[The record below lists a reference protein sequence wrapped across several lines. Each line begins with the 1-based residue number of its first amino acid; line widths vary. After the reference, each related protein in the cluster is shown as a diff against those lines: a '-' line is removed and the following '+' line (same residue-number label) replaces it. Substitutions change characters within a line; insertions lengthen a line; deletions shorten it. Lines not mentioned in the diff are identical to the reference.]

1 MSVVPISSPD
11 LGAVLGAMPDAI
23 VVVGINGGVVWA
35 SERARELFTPPD
47 GGDLRLGMEL
57 VHPDDRNEVFE
68 AVQRLRAGRSKSAR
82 GTWRLRRP
90 DGDWSL
96 VDTAAVDRRKDPAI
110 RGYVITTRVVPE
122 NGVSDSSD
130 TSSLVARWAIDG
142 YWEWNLES
150 DVLHLSPEWL
160 KTVGWRDGDRVYHS
174 AEWFDSVHPE
184 DRDTLL
190 ASIRAHLDG
199 HAGRL
204 INEHRVMSGDGTW
217 AWVEIRGVAERDG
230 FGKAARMVGSLT
242 DIAHTKLT
250 DSLTGLPNGV
260 LLRDRLG
267 HLLSAS
273 RRDPQLF
280 AVLVLDLDRHPVVRE
295 SLGHKAGDEML
306 RHVARRLERTLR
318 PGDTVARLGQAR
330 FGVLLD
336 DIRDDAD
343 AQRVSERLHEALAEP
358 IQVEG
363 QEVFTTASIGIAMHV
378 HSEETPEDLL
388 NAAETAMRRAR
399 GAGEERSAY
408 FDRGMHDKARA
419 RLELE
424 TDLRRAVD
432 GGSFELHYQPIV
444 DLDDASVV
452 GFEGLIRWDHH
463 VRGMVSPAMF
473 IPISE
478 ETGLIVPI
486 GRWVL
491 REACRQLRTWVD
503 EHPGADQLLISVN
516 VSGREFDQPDLA
528 DRILATIDE
537 VGLAPGQLKLE
548 ITETAIIRSPETA
561 VAVLTRLKDA
571 GIKLALDDFG
581 TGYSSLS
588 YLHRLPFDTIK
599 IDRSFINE
607 IGGDGQSPVIVRTI
621 LSLADS
627 LGMEVIAEGIET
639 ADQWQVLRE
648 LGCQFGQGWHFGR
661 PVPAVKAKQ
670 LLIRK
675 AS

>member
-1 MSVVPISSPD
+1 MSDSITPPVD
-11 LGAVLGAMPDAI
+11 LGAVLGAVPEAI
-23 VVVGINGGVVWA
+23 VVVNANGAVTWSSDA
-35 SERARELFTPPD
+35 ALQLFLPGSD
-47 GGDLRLGMEL
+47 GRLRLGMDM

-68 AVQRLRAGRSKSAR
+68 MVQALRSGRTRFAR
-82 GTWRLRRP
+82 GTWRLRGA

-96 VDTAAVDRRKDPAI
+96 VDTAAVDRTKDPAI
-110 RGYVITTRVVPE
+110 NGYVITTRTLPE
-122 NGVSDSSD
+122 SMSDPAADSY
-130 TSSLVARWAIDG
+130 SLVARCAIDG
-142 YWEWNLES
+142 YWEWNLQT
-150 DVLHLSPEWL
+150 DLLHLSPEWL
-160 KTVGWRDGDRVYHS
+160 ATVGWGDADRCYHS

-184 DRDTLL
+184 DRDALM
-190 ASIRAHLDG
+190 ASIRAHLEG
-199 HAGRL
+199 NAARL
-204 INEHRVMSGDGTW
+204 LNEHRVMSGSGTW

-230 FGKAARMVGSLT
+230 QGKAARMVGSLT

-250 DSLTGLPNGV
+250 DTLTGLPNGM
-260 LLRDRLG
+260 LLMDRLG
-267 HLLSAS
+267 HLLSAA

-306 RHVARRLERTLR
+306 KHVARRLERTLR

-343 AQRVSERLHEALAEP
+343 AQRVTERLHAALAEP

-363 QEVFTTASIGIAMHV
+363 QEVFTTASIGIAMHT
-378 HSEETPEDLL
+378 HSDETPEDLL

-399 GAGEERSAY
+399 SSSEDRSAY

-432 GGSFELHYQPIV
+432 AGSFELHYQPIV
-444 DLDDASVV
+444 DLVDARVV
-452 GFEGLIRWDHH
+452 GFEGLIRWDHKS
-463 VRGMVSPAMF
+463 RGMVSPAMF

-491 REACRQLRTWVD
+491 KEACRQLRAWVD
-503 EHPGADQLLISVN
+503 EHPGADELLLSVN

-528 DRILATIDE
+528 DRILATIEE
-537 VGLAPGQLKLE
+537 VGLFPGQLKLE

-621 LSLADS
+621 LNLAES

-639 ADQWQVLRE
+639 ADQWAVLKE

-661 PVPAVKAKQ
+661 PVPALKAQQ
-670 LLIRK
+670 LLVRK

>member
-1 MSVVPISSPD
+1 MTASSVPMPD

-23 VVVGINGGVVWA
+23 VVIDAQGSVQWA
-35 SERARELFTPPD
+35 SAEATQLFKND
-47 GGDLRLGMEL
+47 EGDMRLGMEM
-57 VHPDDRNEVFE
+57 VHPDDRNDVFE
-68 AVQRLRAGRSKSAR
+68 AVQMLRAGRVRSVR
-82 GTWRLRRP
+82 GTWRMRRP
-90 DGDWSL
+90 DGDWRTI
-96 VDTAAVDRRKDPAI
+96 DTAAVDKRDDPAI
-110 RGYVITTRVVPE
+110 GGFVVTSRMLAE
-122 NGVSDSSD
+122 MDLDGASD
-130 TSSLVARWAIDG
+130 TYSLVARCAIDG
-142 YWEWNLES
+142 YWEWSLDT
-150 DVLHLSPEWL
+150 DVLHLSPQWL
-160 KTVGWRDGDRVYHS
+160 NSVGWDDHDRTYHS

-184 DRDTLL
+184 DRDALM

-199 HAGRL
+199 NASRL
-204 INEHRVMSGDGTW
+204 VNEHRIMSGQGTW
-217 AWVEIRGVAERDG
+217 AWVEIRGVAARDG
-230 FGKAARMVGSLT
+230 HGRAVRMAGSLT

-250 DSLTGLPNGV
+250 DALTGLPNST
-260 LLRDRLG
+260 LLRDRMG
-267 HLLSAS
+267 HLLAAS

-295 SLGHKAGDEML
+295 SLGHRAGDQML
-306 RHVARRLERTLR
+306 KHVARRLERTLR
-318 PGDTVARLGQAR
+318 PGDTVARLAEAR

-336 DIRDDAD
+336 DIRDNSD

-363 QEVFTTASIGIAMHV
+363 QEVFTTASIGIAMHALAD
-378 HSEETPEDLL
+378 ETPGDLL

-399 GAGEERSAY
+399 TAGEERSAY
-408 FDRGMHDKARA
+408 FDRGMHDKAREK
-419 RLELE
+419 LELE

-432 GGSFELHYQPIV
+432 RGAFELHYQPIV
-444 DLDDASVV
+444 DLADASVI
-452 GFEGLIRWDHH
+452 GFEGLIRWPHAE
-463 VRGMVSPAMF
+463 RGMVSPGMF

-491 REACRQLRTWVD
+491 REACRQLRAWVD
-503 EHPGADQLLISVN
+503 MHPGADRLLVSVN

-528 DRILATIDE
+528 DRILETIAD
-537 VGLAPGQLKLE
+537 VGLAPEQLKLE
-548 ITETAIIRSPETA
+548 ITETAIIRSPEAA
-561 VAVLTRLKDA
+561 VAILTRLKDA

-621 LSLADS
+621 LNLAES
-627 LGMEVIAEGIET
+627 LGMDVIAEGIET
-639 ADQWQVLRE
+639 AAQWSVLQE
-648 LGCQFGQGWHFGR
+648 LGCRYGQGWHFGR
-661 PVPAVKAKQ
+661 PVAAHKAEA
-670 LLIRK
+670 LLMKK

>member
-1 MSVVPISSPD
+1 
-11 LGAVLGAMPDAI
+11 MPDAI
-23 VVVGINGGVVWA
+23 VVIDTSGQVAWA
-35 SERARELFTPPD
+35 SVEAGQLFASPED
-47 GGDLRLGMEL
+47 GELRLGMDL
-57 VHPDDRNEVFE
+57 VHPDDRNEVFQ
-68 AVQRLRAGRSKSAR
+68 AVQQLRAGRARVVR

-90 DGDWSL
+90 DGDWRT
-96 VDTAAVDRRKDPAI
+96 VDTAAVDRRDDPAI
-110 RGYVITTRVVPE
+110 GGFVVTTRMLPE
-122 NGVSDSSD
+122 MEIDGASD
-130 TSSLVARWAIDG
+130 TYSLVARHAIDG
-142 YWEWNLES
+142 YWEWSLET
-150 DVLHLSPEWL
+150 DVLHLSQQWL
-160 KTVGWRDGDRVYHS
+160 NTVGWDDADRTYHS

-199 HAGRL
+199 QATRL
-204 INEHRVMSGDGTW
+204 INEHRVMSGHGTW
-217 AWVEIRGVAERDG
+217 AWVEIRGVAARDSQG
-230 FGKAARMVGSLT
+230 RAVRMAGSLT

-250 DSLTGLPNGV
+250 DALTGLPNAT
-260 LLRDRLG
+260 LLKDRLG

-273 RRDPQLF
+273 RREPQLF
-280 AVLVLDLDRHPVVRE
+280 AALVLDLDRHPVVRE
-295 SLGHKAGDEML
+295 SLGHKAGDQML
-306 RHVARRLERTLR
+306 KHVARRLERTLR
-318 PGDTVARLGQAR
+318 PGDTVARLGEAR

-336 DIRDDAD
+336 DIRDNAD

-363 QEVFTTASIGIAMHV
+363 QEVFTTASIGIAMHT
-378 HSEETPEDLL
+378 HSDETPAEML

-399 GAGEERSAY
+399 SAGEERSAY
-408 FDRGMHDKARA
+408 FDRGMHDKAREK
-419 RLELE
+419 LELE

-432 GGSFELHYQPIV
+432 RGAFELHYQPIV
-444 DLDDASVV
+444 DLSDASVV
-452 GFEGLIRWDHH
+452 GFEGLIRWPHAD
-463 VRGMVSPAMF
+463 RGMVSPGMF

-491 REACRQLRTWVD
+491 HEACRQLRAWVD
-503 EHPGADQLLISVN
+503 QHPGADQLLISVN

-528 DRILATIDE
+528 DRILETIAQ
-537 VGLAPGQLKLE
+537 VGLAPEQLKLE

-561 VAVLTRLKDA
+561 IAVLTRIKDA

-607 IGGDGQSPVIVRTI
+607 IGSDGQSPVIVRTI
-621 LSLADS
+621 LSLADN

-639 ADQWQVLRE
+639 ADQWKVLKE
-648 LGCQFGQGWHFGR
+648 LGCRFGQGWHFGR
-661 PVPAVKAKQ
+661 PVPAHKAEQALFK
-670 LLIRK
+670 K

>member
-1 MSVVPISSPD
+1 MPDSPTMTPD
-11 LGAVLGAMPDAI
+11 LSAVLGAVPEAI
-23 VVVGINGGVVWA
+23 VVVNAGGVVTWSSDGA
-35 SERARELFTPPD
+35 RALFQPGED
-47 GGDLRLGMEL
+47 GKLRLGMDL
-57 VHPDDRNEVFE
+57 AHPDDRNEVFE
-68 AVQRLRAGRSKSAR
+68 TVQSLRSGRTDSAR
-82 GTWRLRRP
+82 GTWRLRGI
-90 DGDWSL
+90 DGDWAL
-96 VDTAAVDRRKDPAI
+96 VETSVVDRRKDAAI
-110 RGYVITTRVVPE
+110 GGYVITTRRLPE
-122 NGVSDSSD
+122 GLTDPASDSY
-130 TSSLVARWAIDG
+130 SLVARCAIDG
-142 YWEWNLES
+142 YWEWNLET
-150 DVLHLSPEWL
+150 DILHLSPEWL
-160 KTVGWRDGDRVYHS
+160 ATVGWGDADRVYHS

-184 DRDTLL
+184 DRDALM

-204 INEHRVMSGDGTW
+204 LNEHRIMSGDGTW

-230 FGKAARMVGSLT
+230 LGKATRMVGSLT
-242 DIAHTKLT
+242 DIAHTKLMDT
-250 DSLTGLPNGV
+250 LTGLPNGM
-260 LLRDRLG
+260 LLQDRLG

-306 RHVARRLERTLR
+306 KHVARRLERTLR

-336 DIRDDAD
+336 DIRDNAD
-343 AQRVSERLHEALAEP
+343 AQRVTERLHEALAEP

-363 QEVFTTASIGIAMHV
+363 QEVFTTASIGIAMHT
-378 HSEETPEDLL
+378 HSDETPEDLL

-399 GAGEERSAY
+399 GSAEERSAY

-444 DLDDASVV
+444 DLTDARVV

-463 VRGMVSPAMF
+463 ARGMVSPAMF

-491 REACRQLRTWVD
+491 REACRQLRAWVD
-503 EHPGADQLLISVN
+503 EHPGADELLLSVN

-548 ITETAIIRSPETA
+548 ITETAIIRSPENA

-621 LSLADS
+621 LNLAES

-639 ADQWQVLRE
+639 ADQWRVLRE

-661 PVPAVKAKQ
+661 PVPASKAKQ
-670 LLIRK
+670 LLIRR